1 MRGVCALRQGLFG
14 PRLSGRM
21 FIGFQ
26 EGRKRTEFENFHDA
40 MKKVSK
46 DKGPETLVELI
57 DIWKKNPE
65 ATFVV
70 FHPVTG
76 MPL

>member
-1 MRGVCALRQGLFG
+1 
-14 PRLSGRM
+14 
-21 FIGFQ
+21 
-26 EGRKRTEFENFHDA
+26 
-40 MKKVSK
+40 MKEVSK

>member
-1 MRGVCALRQGLFG
+1 MGH
-14 PRLSGRM
+14 
-21 FIGFQ
+21 GFQ
-26 EGRKRTEFENFHDA
+26 GGCLSVFRKDVNEQSWREFEIFHDA
-40 MKKVSK
+40 MKEVSK

-76 MPL
+76 MTL